1 MTNGDKPYKILQVRD
16 TTYLDKA
23 GEAIE
28 GSAVKVEI
36 FEFDEITTFR
46 VPSIAGDAVATVV
59 MQYIDERRAL

>member
-1 MTNGDKPYKILQVRD
+1 MTNGAKPYRVINVRD

-28 GSAVKVEI
+28 GKAVKVEI

-46 VPSIAGDAVATVV
+46 VPNVKDNIVAEAVLEYIA
-59 MQYIDERRAL
+59 ERGAL